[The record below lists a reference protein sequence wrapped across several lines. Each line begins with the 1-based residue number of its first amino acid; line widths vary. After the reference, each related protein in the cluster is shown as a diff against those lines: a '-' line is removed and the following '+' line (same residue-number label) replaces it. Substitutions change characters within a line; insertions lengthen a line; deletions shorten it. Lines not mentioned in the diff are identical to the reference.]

1 MKNGSKMEELKKKYK
16 VEYKNGIGKITKT
29 LYPLK
34 KLEQLLK
41 IELEDFL
48 KLKVISC
55 NTERQWITL
64 YAYLIEKGFK
74 KEDGELISTA
84 PWTNKWGEQF
94 LFLDTGYWEDD
105 SMKEEFVYFLDI
117 IKTLKTKG
125 AKNEEKN

>member
-1 MKNGSKMEELKKKYK
+1 MEELKEKYK
-16 VEYKNGIGKITKT
+16 VEYKNWIGKITKT

-84 PWTNKWGEQF
+84 PWTNK
-94 LFLDTGYWEDD
+94 

-117 IKTLKTKG
+117 IKTLKTKD